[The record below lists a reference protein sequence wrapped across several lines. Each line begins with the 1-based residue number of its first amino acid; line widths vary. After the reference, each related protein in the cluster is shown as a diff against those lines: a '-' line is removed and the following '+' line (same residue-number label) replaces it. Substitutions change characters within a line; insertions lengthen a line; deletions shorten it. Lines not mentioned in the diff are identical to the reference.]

1 MRSIDRILRKTNGL
15 TQSTKNAF
23 EKDAFQS
30 NRQAFLF
37 AHRLSMKGKF
47 LLEFPLGFLR
57 FENKKDFDVLLK
69 SWSLGKE
76 FEDLIFAFVVYNGGS
91 ESIPLYT
98 THQHFICNQNGSTF
112 EKIKP

>member
-1 MRSIDRILRKTNGL
+1 MFALRTICPNYPVSNKCLGDEYSVVRI
-15 TQSTKNAF
+15 
-23 EKDAFQS
+23 
-30 NRQAFLF
+30 
-37 AHRLSMKGKF
+37 
-47 LLEFPLGFLR
+47 
-57 FENKKDFDVLLK
+57 ENKKDFDVLLK
-69 SWSLGKE
+69 SWSLGKD